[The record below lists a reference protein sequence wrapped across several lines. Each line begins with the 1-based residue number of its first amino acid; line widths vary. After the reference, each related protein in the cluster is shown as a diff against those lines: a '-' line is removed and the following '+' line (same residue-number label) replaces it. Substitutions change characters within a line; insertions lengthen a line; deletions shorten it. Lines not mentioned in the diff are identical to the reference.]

1 MKLATYERN
10 GQVGIGIVAEKQI
23 HAIQDP
29 GMPTSMLEFIQG
41 GNELWKKVN
50 FNFQRRDFKT
60 YLLPEVHLLAPINN
74 PPKIMAIG
82 HNYMDHIREQTNV
95 PVPTQ
100 PMLFAKYP
108 TSIIGPDETISWDE
122 QLTQQVDL
130 EGELGVVIGQ
140 KTRRVTEDMALES
153 VFGYTI
159 LNDVSARDV
168 QYGDKQWTRGKS
180 LDTFCPMG
188 PVIVTKD
195 EIPDPQALHLSSRI
209 NDFVM
214 QDSSTKEM
222 IFSVRYLISFL
233 SQSFTLEAGDLI
245 ATGTPKGV
253 GMYRSPQIFLK
264 DGDIVT
270 IEVEKI
276 GTITNP
282 IKILKNEG

>member
-1 MKLATYERN
+1 MRLATYDRN
-10 GQVGIGIVAEKQI
+10 GQAGICIVADKQI
-23 HAIQDP
+23 HAIQGS
-29 GMPTSMLEFIQG
+29 GMPANMLELIRG
-41 GNELWKKVN
+41 GEELWKKIN
-50 FNFQRRDFKT
+50 FNFQRGDFKS
-60 YLLPEVHLLAPINN
+60 YLLSEVHFQAPIDN

-108 TSIIGPDETISWDE
+108 TSIIGPDETITWSD
-122 QLTQQVDL
+122 QLTQQVDI
-130 EGELGVVIGQ
+130 EGELGVVIG
-140 KTRRVTEDMALES
+140 KKARHVSEEKALDY

-159 LNDVSARDV
+159 LNDVSARDL

-180 LDTFCPMG
+180 LNTFCPVG
-188 PVIVTKD
+188 PVIVTAD
-195 EIPDPQALHLSSRI
+195 EIPDPQVLHLSSRI

-222 IFSVRYLISFL
+222 IFSVGYLISFL
-233 SQSFTLEAGDLI
+233 SQAFTLEPGDLI

-253 GMYRSPQIFLK
+253 GMYRKPQIFLK
-264 DGDIVT
+264 DGDVVT

-276 GTITNP
+276 GRLSNSTRIV
-282 IKILKNEG
+282 KSEK